1 MDLNKT
7 LRTSVLISYTYT
19 KIANSLDE
27 IKRKHPLRTDL
38 IDSMEESLMELQ
50 EIKKTFVELEN
61 EYRMEAKINFRWQ
74 LINLEQKE
82 KIKELQNE
90 LKMRDL

>member
-1 MDLNKT
+1 MDLNQT

-19 KIANSLDE
+19 KIASSLDK
-27 IKRKHPLRTDL
+27 IKRKHPLRKDL

-61 EYRMEAKINFRWQ
+61 EYRMESKINFRWQ

-82 KIKELQNE
+82 KIKELENE

>member
-19 KIANSLDE
+19 KIASSLDE
-27 IKRKHPLRTDL
+27 IKRKHPLRKDL

-61 EYRMEAKINFRWQ
+61 EYRMESKINFRWQ

-82 KIKELQNE
+82 KIKELENE

>member
-19 KIANSLDE
+19 KIATSLDE

-38 IDSMEESLMELQ
+38 IDSMEESLMELH
-50 EIKKTFVELEN
+50 EIKKTFLELEN
-61 EYRMEAKINFRWQ
+61 EYRMESKINFRWQ

-82 KIKELQNE
+82 KIKELEIE
-90 LKMRDL
+90 LKARDL

>member
-1 MDLNKT
+1 MDLNQT

-19 KIANSLDE
+19 KIASSLDK
-27 IKRKHPLRTDL
+27 IKRNHPLRKDL

-61 EYRMEAKINFRWQ
+61 EYRMESKINFRWQ

-82 KIKELQNE
+82 KIKELENE